1 MNKNQNDLIGQNNNY
16 TKHKLNNIK
25 SQEFIK
31 EGDTHSAVKMLR
43 ILADFDDFE
52 DEVKKL
58 MTEIE
63 AKEKFFNA
71 IEEVIETGKSP
82 ACELIDK
89 YNNEWQKDLKNVYR
103 DCAY

>member
-1 MNKNQNDLIGQNNNY
+1 L
-16 TKHKLNNIK
+16 
-25 SQEFIK
+25 
-31 EGDTHSAVKMLR
+31 VP
-43 ILADFDDFE
+43 
-52 DEVKKL
+52 DECHFL
-58 MTEIE
+58 
-63 AKEKFFNA
+63 NA